1 VDRLADAIAQAVIH
15 GAADSEF
22 AAAKIN
28 LALHVVG
35 RRPDGY
41 HLLDSLVVFADF
53 GDMVSVAPGLHRNGV
68 KIDGPFGEELALI
81 AKGSDNIAAA
91 AAKALTAKAGARKLP
106 PTLLSLTKRIPIA
119 AGLGGGSAD
128 AAATLRLL
136 NRYWKLGLD
145 DPALAKVAVGLGAD
159 VPMCLASRPVLAR
172 GIGELLTP
180 VDGIPPLPLVLV
192 HPAIPLP
199 TARVFARLGDYH
211 SQSPLPPVPARF
223 GSIIAF
229 VQWLRLTRNDLSDAA
244 KAETGLAAAAA
255 KALSG
260 DKDCLFARMSGSG
273 AAAFGIFGTRN
284 AAARAADRLR
294 DAHPNWWVMPATGGR
309 L

>member
-28 LALHVVG
+28 LALHIVG

-53 GDMVSVAPGLHRNGV
+53 GDMLSVSAGSNRHGV
-68 KIDGPFGEELALI
+68 KIDGPFGDELSLL
-81 AKGSDNIAAA
+81 AKGSDNLAAA
-91 AAKALTAKAGARKLP
+91 AAKALTAIAGKKPP
-106 PTLLSLTKRIPIA
+106 PTTLTLTKRIPIA

-136 NRYWKLGLD
+136 NRHWKLGLD
-145 DPALAKVAVGLGAD
+145 EAALARVAGGLGAD

-172 GIGELLTP
+172 GIGELLVP
-180 VDGIPPLPLVLV
+180 FDGIPPLPLVLV

-199 TARVFARLGDYH
+199 TARVFARLKERNRD
-211 SQSPLPPVPARF
+211 PLPSMPKRF

-229 VQWLRLTRNDLSDAA
+229 VQWLRLTRNDLSEAA
-244 KAETGLAAAAA
+244 RAETGLAAAAA

-284 AAARAADRLR
+284 AAERAADRLR
-294 DAHPNWWVMPATGGR
+294 AAHPHWWVVAATGGR
-309 L
+309 G